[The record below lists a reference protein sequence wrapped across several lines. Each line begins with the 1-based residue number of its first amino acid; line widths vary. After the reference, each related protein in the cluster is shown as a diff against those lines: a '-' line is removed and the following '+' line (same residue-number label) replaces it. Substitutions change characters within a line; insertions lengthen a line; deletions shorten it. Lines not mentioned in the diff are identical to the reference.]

1 LVSLDTLQ
9 IKYASKPRLLLQDIL
24 KLELMLPA
32 LLPHH
37 LPHNTDVAGLLR
49 QLIVGIDFVSS
60 SGVKMSNVGFTNLVK
75 QGTTFSGVAFAFAS
89 NNKAKEDIIIE
100 WLGAVNQT
108 KQKVR
113 HSRDS
118 GYLKV

>member
-49 QLIVGIDFVSS
+49 LMMAVSS